1 MKEPFSFEP
10 GRIVQS
16 IQGRDRKGY
25 FVILEQL
32 SSDYVMIA
40 DGRKHTLE
48 HRKKKKTRHLHAT
61 PIVVNLSAIRSEGGR
76 IQDSDL
82 RRALELN
89 GFAPER
95 SLCEEG

>member
-16 IQGRDRKGY
+16 TQGRDRKGY
-25 FVILEQL
+25 FLILDQL

-48 HRKKKKTRHLHAT
+48 RPKKKKTRHLHAT
-61 PIVVNLSAIRSEGGR
+61 PIVVNLNAIRPEGGR

-82 RRALELN
+82 RRALEQN
-89 GFAPER
+89 GFEVKYP
-95 SLCEEG
+95 LCKED